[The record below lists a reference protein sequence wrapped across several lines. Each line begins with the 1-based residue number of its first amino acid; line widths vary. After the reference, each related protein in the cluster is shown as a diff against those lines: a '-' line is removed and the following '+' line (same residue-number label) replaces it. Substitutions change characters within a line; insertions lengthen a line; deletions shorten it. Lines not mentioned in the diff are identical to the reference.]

1 MLGKEIWAKNV
12 GVAGLRRG
20 FSTKYIGK
28 YRIGLATQPK
38 SLSCFFT
45 ITKDQNYRI

>member
-20 FSTKYIGK
+20 FSTKYIESDW
-28 YRIGLATQPK
+28 RP
-38 SLSCFFT
+38 SL
-45 ITKDQNYRI
+45 NH